1 VTRWTA
7 RLSLAAV
14 ALIAAVASYLHALV
28 VVQAADGRGVVAYFI
43 PFLADLVIASAAANI
58 LDAGRTGHPRP
69 RWSMAAVGVGI
80 VATLYA
86 NVMFGYPERV
96 PSWLV
101 NGWPPVAFAL
111 TLESITG
118 MVRRGREVRDSR
130 LADHEPT
137 GTGQDEP
144 PDLEA
149 DMRRLLER
157 HSQRSVSRLTGASRA
172 RLAQLAR
179 PPAPAAAE
187 VQLNGSR
194 PDA

>member
-1 VTRWTA
+1 MTRWTA
-7 RLSLAAV
+7 RLSLTAV

-28 VVQAADGRGVVAYFI
+28 VVQAADGRGLVAYFI

-58 LDAGRTGHPRP
+58 LDAGRTGHARP
-69 RWSMAAVGVGI
+69 RWSIAAVGVGI

-86 NVMFGYPERV
+86 NIMYGYPERV

-118 MVRRGREVRDSR
+118 MVRRGRNVPETYVSG
-130 LADHEPT
+130 AQT
-137 GTGQDEP
+137 GHDEP
-144 PDLEA
+144 DEQPDLED
-149 DMRRLLER
+149 DMRWLLSR
-157 HSQRSVSRLTGASRA
+157 HSIRQVNRLTNASRSK
-172 RLAQLAR
+172 LAVLAR
-179 PPAPAAAE
+179 PAAD
-187 VQLNGSR
+187 VSLNGSG